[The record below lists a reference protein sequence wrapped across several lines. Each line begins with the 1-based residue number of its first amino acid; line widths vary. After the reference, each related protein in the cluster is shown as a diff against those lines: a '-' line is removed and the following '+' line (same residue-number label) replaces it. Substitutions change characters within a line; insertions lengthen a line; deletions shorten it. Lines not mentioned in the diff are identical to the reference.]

1 MIQSVTQSNGAIT
14 FGLMA
19 PKGVKYQVQST
30 ADLNSISWSDLE
42 NPVSGTG
49 EMLTISFPI
58 ISSGQRFYR
67 VVEIP

>member
-1 MIQSVTQSNGAIT
+1 
-14 FGLMA
+14 MA